1 MLCISGCLTNCLPKP
16 LSGWQTWYSAEQFV
30 RNSQGNMRFTEEQIR
45 AAVER
50 IAAKV
55 DAEEAQ

>member
-1 MLCISGCLTNCLPKP
+1 MTKP

-30 RNSQGNMRFTEEQIR
+30 RNCQGNMRFTEEQIR